1 MYKRQV
7 HELQNKMSDETK
19 RADKADFECK
29 RAQEKLA
36 ALQREKEVRQNYWGD
51 SYKINTE
58 CSWFYSLKTKG
69 NCNLCMKISAVRNF
83 ITATRNVTF
92 VSLHSTYITDSMCC
106 DCDACREL
114 WQRGTHWRRWMK
126 RWSVLSSSM
135 LKEGNP
141 QTSHKPQGWRCCP
154 CPQKSSKLFP

>member
-1 MYKRQV
+1 M
-7 HELQNKMSDETK
+7 
-19 RADKADFECK
+19 
-29 RAQEKLA
+29 QEGPGKTSIPTEREGGEGRITEEIVIKLTLN
-36 ALQREKEVRQNYWGD
+36 ALL
-51 SYKINTE
+51 
-58 CSWFYSLKTKG
+58 FYFLKTKG
-69 NCNLCMKISAVRNF
+69 NCNLCMKITAVRNF

-154 CPQKSSKLFP
+154 CPQKSSRLFP